1 MISPALISVRKV
13 PMHHYRLGIGTALI
27 AVAALTGCHSAGST
41 SAPTPTP
48 SASTTTSASSVSAS
62 SSSTPSATPTPAAG
76 AVSAAEAEKVY
87 RTIHRNK
94 FELEK
99 MGGLAPGE
107 PAPLMITNYASGS
120 ALKDYMTFMHQVSE
134 QGIHWKSGT
143 STITAVREKTG
154 DTTHPEAAI
163 ALESCE
169 DGSSIRTVDRHGK
182 AGHGR
187 LTHVDSWYTR
197 DKAGAVKMIA
207 FNSVEVPS
215 CDVK

>member
-13 PMHHYRLGIGTALI
+13 PMHHRGIAALI

-48 SASTTTSASSVSAS
+48 STLTTTSASSVSAS
-62 SSSTPSATPTPAAG
+62 SSSTPSATPTPSAG

>member
-13 PMHHYRLGIGTALI
+13 PMHHRGIAALI

-48 SASTTTSASSVSAS
+48 STPTTTSASSVSAS
-62 SSSTPSATPTPAAG
+62 SSSSTPSATPTPSAG

-87 RTIHRNK
+87 RTIHKNK

>member
-1 MISPALISVRKV
+1 
-13 PMHHYRLGIGTALI
+13 MHHYRLGIGTALI
-27 AVAALTGCHSAGST
+27 AVAALTSCHSAGST

-48 SASTTTSASSVSAS
+48 STPTTTSTASAS
-62 SSSTPSATPTPAAG
+62 RTSSPKPSAG

-87 RTIHRNK
+87 RTIHKNK

-107 PAPLMITNYASGS
+107 PAPLMITNYASGQ
-120 ALKDYMTFMHQVSE
+120 ALKSYTTFNHKVYDL
-134 QGIHWKSGT
+134 GIHWKSGT

-197 DKAGAVKMIA
+197 DKAGTVKMIA

>member
-48 SASTTTSASSVSAS
+48 STPTTTSTASAS
-62 SSSTPSATPTPAAG
+62 RTSSPTPSAG

-87 RTIHRNK
+87 RTIVANK
-94 FELEK
+94 VALYK
-99 MGGLAPGE
+99 KGGLIPGE
-107 PAPLMITNYASGS
+107 PTPASLSDYASGQ
-120 ALKDYMTFMHQVSE
+120 ALKDYMTYMHQVSGM
-134 QGIHWKSGT
+134 GITWKSGT
-143 STITAVREKTG
+143 SKITAVHEKTG
-154 DTTHPEAAI
+154 DTAYPEATI

-169 DGSSIRTVDRHGK
+169 DYSSIRTVDRHGK
-182 AGHGR
+182 TDHGR
-187 LTHVDSWYTR
+187 IFHVDSWYAR
-197 DKAGAVKMIA
+197 NKAGTIKMIA
-207 FNSVEVPS
+207 FNSMEVPS

>member
-48 SASTTTSASSVSAS
+48 STPTTTSTASAS
-62 SSSTPSATPTPAAG
+62 RTSSPKPSAG

-87 RTIHRNK
+87 RTIHKND

-99 MGGLAPGE
+99 MGGLAPNQ
-107 PAPLMITNYASGS
+107 PAPLMITNYASGQ
-120 ALKDYMTFMHQVSE
+120 ALKSYTTFNHKVYDL
-134 QGIHWKSGT
+134 GIHWKSGT

-169 DGSSIRTVDRHGK
+169 DHSSVRTVDRNGK
-182 AGHGR
+182 ASHGVIIH
-187 LTHVDSWYTR
+187 LDSWYAR
-197 DKAGAVKMIA
+197 DKAGTVKTVSYTHLTLPTKA
-207 FNSVEVPS
+207 
-215 CDVK
+215 